1 MKDGVELFERIE
13 VELRDAHDQK
23 LENGDLIL
31 YRDRTG
37 KDVIARLNK
46 VEKGIVS
53 LSNVLDN
60 TKYQVRVGTLK
71 DVTKYDSIEG
81 QLL

>member
-1 MKDGVELFERIE
+1 MGLKVFERIE

-46 VEKGIVS
+46 IEKGLVS